1 MTLEDVSDCT
11 RDSLIAC
18 EIGWNEDRIR
28 TEALR
33 SKCRHRRSHS
43 KLSCFIRSGAYDRS
57 STPPGDD
64 DRFAAKTWIIALFH
78 RSVEGVHVDV
88 HDLPRWRCHP
98 VAIGFD
104 RLHLVSTSALVLLF
118 ASARLRHVRS
128 QSRAQEPPS
137 LKAGVVAAAFRQLY
151 QGLGIRQGQL
161 FRQGCLQIRLEE

>member
-11 RDSLIAC
+11 RDSLIAR
-18 EIGWNEDRIR
+18 EIGWNKDRIR
-28 TEALR
+28 TEVLR

-43 KLSCFIRSGAYDRS
+43 KLSCFVGGGAYDRS

-98 VAIGFD
+98 VAIAFD
-104 RLHLVSTSALVLLF
+104 RLHLVSTSDIALLS
-118 ASARLRHVRS
+118 AAARLRHVRS
-128 QSRAQEPPS
+128 RSRAREPAVP
-137 LKAGVVAAAFRQLY
+137 
-151 QGLGIRQGQL
+151 QGRRCSRRVPPTVSRSWDQARSTFWATVSSNPPL
-161 FRQGCLQIRLEE
+161 